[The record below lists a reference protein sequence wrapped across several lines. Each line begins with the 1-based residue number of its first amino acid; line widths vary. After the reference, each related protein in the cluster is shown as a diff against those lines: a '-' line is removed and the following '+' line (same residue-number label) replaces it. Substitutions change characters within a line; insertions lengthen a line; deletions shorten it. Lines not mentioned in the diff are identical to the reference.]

1 MGDLLDLLA
10 AGKDYGVGM
19 KGAAMLVAFWVVAKL
34 ASTAGRRAVSY
45 VGQILRQSEELRVA
59 LRSELELARETIA
72 EQRTY
77 IEKLEQRIKQLEAAV
92 V

>member
-10 AGKDYGVGM
+10 AGKDYGVGL
-19 KGAAMLVAFWVVAKL
+19 KGGALLIAFWVVSRL

-45 VGQILRQSEELRVA
+45 VGQILKMSEEVREA
-59 LRSELELARETIA
+59 LRDELELARETIN
-72 EQRTY
+72 EQRVY
-77 IEKLEQRIKQLEAAV
+77 IEKLEKRIKQLEAAV